1 SALMSRWWPL
11 TSALMPATD
20 FWCFF
25 SARRS
30 RASFLAAR
38 VKEWCAAAM
47 SFAAGGFSAFR
58 ALVLADVLAFRA
70 LVLAGR
76 LAFRALVLVDL
87 LTFRAPVL
95 VDLLTFFVPV
105 VLAIEVLSGRRNP
118 RGRIRV
124 ARGAPL
130 TVDTQCSHPAAHLIA
145 PGPARARTLG
155 LAVRM
160 GPETC
165 PPG

>member
-1 SALMSRWWPL
+1 
-11 TSALMPATD
+11 
-20 FWCFF
+20 
-25 SARRS
+25 
-30 RASFLAAR
+30 
-38 VKEWCAAAM
+38 M
-47 SFAAGGFSAFR
+47 SFAAGRFSAFR
-58 ALVLADVLAFRA
+58 APVLADVLAFRA
-70 LVLAGR
+70 PVLADV
-76 LAFRALVLVDL
+76 LAFRAPVLADVLAFRAPVLADVLTFRAPVLADL